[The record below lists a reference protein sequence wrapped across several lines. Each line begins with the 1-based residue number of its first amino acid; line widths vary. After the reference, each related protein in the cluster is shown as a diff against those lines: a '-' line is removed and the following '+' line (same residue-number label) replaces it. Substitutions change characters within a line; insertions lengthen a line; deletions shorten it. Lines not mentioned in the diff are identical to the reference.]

1 MENNRNNDQENK
13 NIFDRM
19 GNVIKLRGTYKD
31 LCIRNGAGVF
41 FSKKRLTIKQKRA
54 AAFAT
59 DYF

>member
-1 MENNRNNDQENK
+1 MK
-13 NIFDRM
+13 PSPYKH
-19 GNVIKLRGTYKD
+19 NVIKLRDTYKD

-41 FSKKRLTIKQKRA
+41 FFCKKGLTARLKSA